1 MTVTTWKTK
10 LERASR
16 RLRERILAPTPY
28 DIHYVNFAVTFL
40 CNSRCRMCDIWEIYR
55 GKGSAARTELS
66 LTEIESV
73 FTSALFGRLRSV
85 SLTGGEVFLRRDF
98 AEIVGFFLGQ
108 FPHATIT
115 IPTGSINPELNA
127 QTLRRIMR
135 DYRPEKGRIFL
146 SVSLDGIGSTH
157 DHQRGIRVFDK
168 AMRVIEDA
176 LSLDG
181 FRVGVSFTIT
191 RDNWHDLLDVYRFA
205 REKGIEFSAQFAHS
219 SETYYATTH
228 PPTGWTREEL
238 QTIEQALK
246 QITADMASGMSLRQ
260 RVTDVR
266 AYYFHRMV
274 DYQWRPRRIF
284 TCYSGTHSFYLDP
297 YGNVYPCITLN
308 KKLGNVRESRFE
320 DIWLSSQAQAI
331 RQQIAARQCECWTP
345 CEALPSL
352 GRSPKPLL
360 FNLTRR

>member
-1 MTVTTWKTK
+1 MTTWRIQ
-10 LERASR
+10 LERASQ
-16 RLRERILAPTPY
+16 RLRERILAPTPS
-28 DIHYVNFAVTFL
+28 DIHYVTFAVTFL

-55 GKGSAARTELS
+55 GKGAAARTELS
-66 LTEIESV
+66 LKEIERV
-73 FTSALFGRLRSV
+73 FNSPLFHRLRSV

-115 IPTGSINPELNA
+115 IPTGSINPELSS

-135 DYRPEKGRIFL
+135 DYRPEKERIFL
-146 SVSLDGIGSTH
+146 SVSLDGLGPTH
-157 DHQRGIRVFDK
+157 DHQRGIPVFDK

-181 FRVGVSFTIT
+181 LRVGVSFTIT
-191 RDNWHDLLDVYRFA
+191 RENWRELLAVYRFA
-205 REKGIEFSAQFAHS
+205 QEKGIEFSAQFAQS
-219 SETYYATTH
+219 SETYYGTTH
-228 PPTGWTREEL
+228 PPTGWTREDLEAI
-238 QTIEQALK
+238 QHALK
-246 QITADMASGMSLRQ
+246 QITADLTGRMSLRQ
-260 RVTDVR
+260 RMTDVR
-266 AYYFHRMV
+266 VYYLHRMV
-274 DYQWRPRRIF
+274 DYQSRPRRIF

-308 KKLGNVRESRFE
+308 KKLGNVREHRFE
-320 DIWLSSQAQAI
+320 DLWLSPQAQAI